1 MRNVRNVRMWRC
13 GDVRMWECEKFGNLG
28 MWIPIAIG
36 SGNEKKRF
44 IALIKRFLTGKITGR
59 MRKKTV

>member
-1 MRNVRNVRMWRC
+1 MWKC